1 MKIIRIIGGR
11 RSGKMMELE
20 EWLRM
25 FTAESVKNAKFT
37 ITPEGV
43 NIEIKEERK

>member
-1 MKIIRIIGGR
+1 MKMEERIGGR
-11 RSGKMMELE
+11 GSGKMMPLE

-25 FTAESVKNAKFT
+25 FPAEAVKNAKFT
-37 ITPEGV
+37 IIPEGV